1 MSTPTW
7 RTAPTPTQVREA
19 LAAVHDPE
27 IPVITIDDLGIL
39 RDVEVHDGRIT
50 VTITPTYSGCPA
62 MQEIEADVRTALG
75 RRGWDD
81 VELRTVLS
89 PAWTTDWMSEDGRRK
104 LREYGIAPP
113 APRTAGPVLVQ
124 LGRRPGSASPAPAPV
139 ECPQCGSADTEELT
153 RFGSTSCKSMWR
165 CRSCREPFDH
175 FRAH

>member
-1 MSTPTW
+1 M
-7 RTAPTPTQVREA
+7 
-19 LAAVHDPE
+19 LAAVTDPE
-27 IPVITIDDLGIL
+27 IPVITIEDLGIL
-39 RDVEVHDGRIT
+39 REVDVRDGRIT

-62 MQEIEADVRTALG
+62 MQEIEDDVRSALG
-75 RRGWDD
+75 RQGWDD

-104 LREYGIAPP
+104 LRDHGIAPP
-113 APRTAGPVLVQ
+113 APLTAGPVLVQ
-124 LGRRPGSASPAPAPV
+124 LGRRPGSACAAPAPV